1 VASHE
6 PVLLAESLALLA
18 VRPDATV
25 VDATLGRAGHARAI
39 LERLGPEGV
48 LFGLD
53 RDPDA
58 VAFCREA
65 LVPSSGGPRVVI
77 AHGTFR
83 ELLARLAEAGL
94 PRVDALLADLGLS
107 SPQLDEPRRGFSFRG
122 DGPLDMRADSTRG
135 ETARDLLARLD
146 ETALADVIYRL
157 GEERQSR
164 RIARAIHAS
173 AVAGHM
179 ETTAQLRDAVHR
191 AVRRRPRGGIDP
203 ATRTFQAIRIA
214 VNDELG
220 ELDALLA
227 ALPDLLTPGG
237 RAVILSYHSLED
249 RRVKQSFRG
258 DDRWQSLTK
267 KPVVATA
274 EECARNPRARSAKL
288 RGAER
293 RAAT

>member
-1 VASHE
+1 MASHE
-6 PVLLAESLALLA
+6 PVLLAESIALLA
-18 VRPDATV
+18 LRRDAVV
-25 VDATLGRAGHARAI
+25 VDATLGRGGHARAI
-39 LERLGPEGV
+39 LEQLGPAGV

-53 RDPDA
+53 RDPEA

-65 LVPSSGGPRVVI
+65 LAPSPGGPRVVI

-83 ELLARLAEAGL
+83 ELPSLLAQAGL

-122 DGPLDMRADSTRG
+122 EGPLDMRADSTRG

-146 ETALADVIYRL
+146 ETALADLIYQL

-164 RIARAIHAS
+164 RIARAIHAA

-191 AVRRRPRGGIDP
+191 AVRRPPRGGIDS

-220 ELDALLA
+220 EIDALLA
-227 ALPDLLTPGG
+227 GLPELVTEGG
-237 RAVILSYHSLED
+237 RAVVLSYHSLED

-267 KPVVATA
+267 KPVVASA

-288 RGAER
+288 RAAER
-293 RAAT
+293 RSAS